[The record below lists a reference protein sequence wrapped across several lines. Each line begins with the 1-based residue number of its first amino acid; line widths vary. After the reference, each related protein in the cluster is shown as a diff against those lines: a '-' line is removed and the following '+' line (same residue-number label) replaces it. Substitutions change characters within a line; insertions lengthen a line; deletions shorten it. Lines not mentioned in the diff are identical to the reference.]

1 MFPVFVFWL
10 RAFGRG
16 ACLYVGMGPHDD
28 LDLFLFLNQNY
39 EDMKRVVIRNVVA
52 VIIALLPIV
61 TSCCTSK
68 SCMIVREM
76 REAEMARAR
85 LDSLTVVAQ
94 SDTVKWQLFLECS
107 KYEGDAGCDSCMM
120 LIYGFSLEE

>member
-1 MFPVFVFWL
+1 MHWSGLVVTSEMHSNIFSF
-10 RAFGRG
+10 
-16 ACLYVGMGPHDD
+16 
-28 LDLFLFLNQNY
+28 LDLFLFLNQNH

-68 SCMIVREM
+68 SAMIVREI
-76 REAEMARAR
+76 REAEIARAR
-85 LDSLTVVAQ
+85 LDSLAAIAQ

-107 KYEGDAGCDSCMM
+107 KYESDAGCDSCMM